1 MNTLVSPK
9 EIFVTYMEV
18 RRRHTEVGSKP
29 MQPDNFQRQRSNN
42 SAWLDFE
49 ADCGRYYSQISTPH
63 QVAME
68 RVYWNQEAIPQ
79 KATMLIVYAD
89 EGLERFY
96 KLLPA
101 ELIAEGEKIAGKL

>member
-1 MNTLVSPK
+1 MVSQK
-9 EIFVTYMEV
+9 DLFVTYMEV

-29 MQPDNFQRQRSNN
+29 MTSDNFQRQRSNN

-49 ADCGRYYSQISTPH
+49 ADVGRYYQQIPGPY
-63 QVAME
+63 QEAME
-68 RVYWNQEAIPQ
+68 KLYWRQEAIPE
-79 KATMLIVYAD
+79 KAKQLILIAD

-96 KLLPA
+96 NSLPP